1 MENISNLLTGFQ
13 LALSF
18 TNVMV
23 CLLGIV
29 VGVIIGALPG
39 FGPAAGVAILLP
51 MTFGMPPSTA
61 MIMLCG
67 IYFGAMFGGAIS
79 AILINTPGDSAAVMT
94 SLDGYPL
101 AQQGKAGPALGMSTI
116 ASFVGGTVGVIALT
130 LIAPVIAKFA
140 LSFGPPE
147 YFGLMVLGL
156 TTLAGMTGK
165 DATKG
170 FMMALLGLFLSV
182 IGADIM
188 TGQQRFV
195 FGIPSLWVGI
205 DFIPVVM
212 GLFGLSEVLINCEE
226 DIKVT
231 MQKIK
236 LTLRHILPSKQDMK
250 DSIGALSRGSIMG
263 FFIGVLPGAGA
274 TIASFISYSTAK
286 KISKHPEKFG
296 KGAIEG
302 VAAPESANNAA
313 ASGAM
318 VPLLTLGL
326 PGSGTTAV
334 MLGALLMLGL
344 NPGPLLFRDNPEF
357 VFTIIASLYFANI
370 MLVILNLVG
379 IPAFTSIL
387 KVPYSILMPCIVIF
401 LILGVYSLEFTMI
414 NVWIMI
420 FFGIVGYF
428 MKKMDYPGAPLV
440 LALVLG
446 PITEQSL
453 RRSLALS
460 HGDFSVFFTSP
471 ISCTLI
477 IISILVVIWPLIKG
491 RFIKKK
497 A

>member
-1 MENISNLLTGFQ
+1 
-13 LALSF
+13 
-18 TNVMV
+18 
-23 CLLGIV
+23 
-29 VGVIIGALPG
+29 
-39 FGPAAGVAILLP
+39 
-51 MTFGMPPSTA
+51 
-61 MIMLCG
+61 
-67 IYFGAMFGGAIS
+67 
-79 AILINTPGDSAAVMT
+79 
-94 SLDGYPL
+94 
-101 AQQGKAGPALGMSTI
+101 
-116 ASFVGGTVGVIALT
+116 
-130 LIAPVIAKFA
+130 
-140 LSFGPPE
+140 
-147 YFGLMVLGL
+147 
-156 TTLAGMTGK
+156 
-165 DATKG
+165 
-170 FMMALLGLFLSV
+170 
-182 IGADIM
+182 
-188 TGQQRFV
+188 
-195 FGIPSLWVGI
+195 
-205 DFIPVVM
+205 
-212 GLFGLSEVLINCEE
+212 
-226 DIKVT
+226 
-231 MQKIK
+231 
-236 LTLRHILPSKQDMK
+236 
-250 DSIGALSRGSIMG
+250 G

-379 IPAFTSIL
+379 IPVFTSVL

-491 RFIKKK
+491 KFIKKK